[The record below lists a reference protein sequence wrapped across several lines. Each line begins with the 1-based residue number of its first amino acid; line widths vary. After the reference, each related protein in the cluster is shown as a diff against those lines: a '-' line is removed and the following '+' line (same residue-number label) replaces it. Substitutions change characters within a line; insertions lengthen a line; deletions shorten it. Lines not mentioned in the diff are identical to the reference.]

1 MSRARYMAIL
11 NIFSKSKS
19 TNDDTEQ
26 HWKAPLSHARNIAHI
41 EELVRCLCAEI
52 GFVQHETI
60 ASHDDDMIRLRSA
73 PVGEIGPTH
82 ADAYEASPRVV
93 MPHYAQLTLGIEKDH
108 LSDEDFTPGDE
119 GAVLDDHKALK
130 QESKARINKR
140 KEGRLGKLDDLRE
153 HAKLRKV
160 ETGEKVENVET
171 DGKME
176 NVDNDEEVDSD
187 KKVESAES
195 GEIVESVEAS
205 KNVESGHSVEESEC
219 GEKRDR
225 EVEKQASKSKVESV
239 KSAENV
245 ENTDTVESVG
255 STEYLEG
262 VDTMANSEGYFDGY
276 KPRKRASQHIAEHDT
291 MAVQQEKIVNIVA
304 PFPKVPI
311 KSWTEFDTILASFTK
326 SHNPH
331 SRVRSSEATN
341 NRW

>member
-1 MSRARYMAIL
+1 
-11 NIFSKSKS
+11 
-19 TNDDTEQ
+19 
-26 HWKAPLSHARNIAHI
+26 
-41 EELVRCLCAEI
+41 
-52 GFVQHETI
+52 
-60 ASHDDDMIRLRSA
+60 
-73 PVGEIGPTH
+73 
-82 ADAYEASPRVV
+82 
-93 MPHYAQLTLGIEKDH
+93 
-108 LSDEDFTPGDE
+108 
-119 GAVLDDHKALK
+119 
-130 QESKARINKR
+130 
-140 KEGRLGKLDDLRE
+140 
-153 HAKLRKV
+153 
-160 ETGEKVENVET
+160 
-171 DGKME
+171 
-176 NVDNDEEVDSD
+176 EVDSD

-341 NRW
+341 NRNHANEIPASFRWSYRIFRCTHGVSQNSRSTGQRDRKARYCGCLARFTPTVMKVDGGTFQIFIRNEVCQSLIQANYRLPERPDW

>member
-1 MSRARYMAIL
+1 MAAIM
-11 NIFSKSKS
+11 
-19 TNDDTEQ
+19 
-26 HWKAPLSHARNIAHI
+26 
-41 EELVRCLCAEI
+41 LVVVTATLTVR
-52 GFVQHETI
+52 
-60 ASHDDDMIRLRSA
+60 
-73 PVGEIGPTH
+73 H

-119 GAVLDDHKALK
+119 GAVLDDHKTLK
-130 QESKARINKR
+130 TRKQSGKLYYIRHINKR

-171 DGKME
+171 DRKME

-262 VDTMANSEGYFDGY
+262 VDTMANSEGYFDGNHANEI
-276 KPRKRASQHIAEHDT
+276 P
-291 MAVQQEKIVNIVA
+291 
-304 PFPKVPI
+304 
-311 KSWTEFDTILASFTK
+311 ASFRWSYRIFRCTHGV
-326 SHNPH
+326 SQN
-331 SRVRSSEATN
+331 SRSTGQR
-341 NRW
+341 NRKARYCGCLARFTPTVMKVHDGTYHIFIRNEVCQSLIQANYRLPERPDW

>member
-1 MSRARYMAIL
+1 
-11 NIFSKSKS
+11 
-19 TNDDTEQ
+19 
-26 HWKAPLSHARNIAHI
+26 
-41 EELVRCLCAEI
+41 
-52 GFVQHETI
+52 
-60 ASHDDDMIRLRSA
+60 
-73 PVGEIGPTH
+73 
-82 ADAYEASPRVV
+82 
-93 MPHYAQLTLGIEKDH
+93 
-108 LSDEDFTPGDE
+108 
-119 GAVLDDHKALK
+119 
-130 QESKARINKR
+130 
-140 KEGRLGKLDDLRE
+140 
-153 HAKLRKV
+153 
-160 ETGEKVENVET
+160 
-171 DGKME
+171 ME

-341 NRW
+341 NRWVH